1 MDRLR
6 PLQWIGAVA
15 AALLAVLLVSTAALA
30 ESAET
35 GVLVRSVAADSPA
48 AEAGIVRGDIIL
60 AFDGEALEDAA
71 ALVERMAEAEP
82 GDTLALTVRH
92 GDEEFTAEVTL
103 GESDGRAYLGILPDY
118 GVGAGRWDEGW
129 GRWHKGWD
137 EGWGRSNEEW
147 DRPWSHPHL
156 FGMMPFTGT
165 ASGALV
171 SQVVEDSPAEEAGLV
186 AGDVILG
193 ADGEK
198 LAAAAD
204 LAERVAAH
212 APGDEIVLEVL
223 RADGGEIEDVPVT
236 LAANPD
242 DEAKAYLGVRYLPTP
257 RRMFLGRTD
266 DGGRVV
272 PTPPYH
278 DFGRRSYRHPSWR
291 MPAPQGDPQP
301 RFGPPR
307 GW

>member
-1 MDRLR
+1 MRMDRLR

-92 GDEEFTAEVTL
+92 GDEEFTVEATL
-103 GESDGRAYLGILPDY
+103 GESDGRAYLGVLPDY
-118 GVGAGRWDEGW
+118 GAGGWRWDDRKETW
-129 GRWHKGWD
+129 GRHGA
-137 EGWGRSNEEW
+137 
-147 DRPWSHPHL
+147 HL
-156 FGMMPFTGT
+156 FGMMPFTDT

-171 SQVVEDSPAEEAGLV
+171 SEVVEDSPAEEAGLV
-186 AGDVILG
+186 TGDVILG
-193 ADGEK
+193 ADAEK
-198 LAAAAD
+198 LT
-204 LAERVAAH
+204 VASA
-212 APGDEIVLEVL
+212 
-223 RADGGEIEDVPVT
+223 RRF
-236 LAANPD
+236 
-242 DEAKAYLGVRYLPTP
+242 AKAIPMAARSMTPGRRWRPTHDEMKATWASAILS
-257 RRMFLGRTD
+257 RSLGRTD
-266 DGGRVV
+266 DGKQVV

-278 DFGRRSYRHPSWR
+278 GFGRRPYRHPSWHA
-291 MPAPQGDPQP
+291 APRRP
-301 RFGPPR
+301 RAFGRTVIGRIELMSASRVPLVYR
-307 GW
+307 R